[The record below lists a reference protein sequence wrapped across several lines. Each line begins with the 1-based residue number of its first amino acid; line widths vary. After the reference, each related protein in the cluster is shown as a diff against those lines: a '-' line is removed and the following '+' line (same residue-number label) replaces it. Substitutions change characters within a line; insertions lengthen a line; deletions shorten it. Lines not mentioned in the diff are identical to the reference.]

1 MDKVSII
8 IPCYNYGRYLG
19 EAIESAQCQIYKNIE
34 IIVVND
40 GSTDNTV
47 EVANSYNVVLINTMN
62 RSVSHARNIGIKK
75 ATGKY
80 IVCLDADDK
89 LHSEYIA
96 TLIPFMKSYDI
107 VGTWAELFGDRRGIL
122 TYSDVKEVTHAM
134 LRQKNYVHTSAMF
147 KKSLFKNYGGFDE
160 QLVKGYED
168 WEYWRRLA
176 ANGAS
181 IMIYHRALLY
191 YRKHGSTRNDIAR
204 KHSAELVKYIDA
216 KDKRTGIDVVIPMG
230 TGSQSG
236 DNELRFCLRA
246 IERLL
251 KGYRNIYIVGH
262 LPRWCTNVVHVKHN
276 EYHPKA
282 NNIHDKIAAACNHP
296 DITDDFILFNDDY
309 FLVQAVDA
317 PIYPYYYSD
326 SALDEVMQ
334 RPKADPYRRLVVDTY
349 SEINTARYYDIHC
362 PIVINKEAF
371 LSQPYNRKYEGGIL
385 VKTSYCAHFQPINS
399 IKRADPI
406 LRDKH
411 TIEEI
416 RAIELTTD
424 LISIHDT
431 AINPDL
437 IEWIETKYPYP
448 SSYEK

>member
-1 MDKVSII
+1 MVSVV
-8 IPCYNYGRYLG
+8 IPCYNQAHFLRD
-19 EAIESAQCQIYKNIE
+19 AIESVRAQTYKDWE
-34 IIVVND
+34 IIVVDD
-40 GSTDNTV
+40 GSPDDTYKVCKSLGVKCIRKN
-47 EVANSYNVVLINTMN
+47 NGGLS
-62 RSVSHARNIGIKK
+62 SARNAGINEAK
-75 ATGKY
+75 GEY
-80 IVCLDADDK
+80 ILPLDADDK
-89 LHSEYIA
+89 IHPLLLETVLPAIQEADIISTWLVTFGNENRSWGSQHLRPGLNMMYKQNQINCCSLYRKSMWHDVGGYDEG
-96 TLIPFMKSYDI
+96 MKD
-107 VGTWAELFGDRRGIL
+107 
-122 TYSDVKEVTHAM
+122 
-134 LRQKNYVHTSAMF
+134 
-147 KKSLFKNYGGFDE
+147 
-160 QLVKGYED
+160 GYED
-168 WEYWRRLA
+168 WDFWLSSLEAGYTIKVIPEHLFF
-176 ANGAS
+176 
-181 IMIYHRALLY
+181 
-191 YRKHGSTRNDIAR
+191 YRKHSVSMLRDAR
-204 KHSAELVKYIDA
+204 KKHEQIIQYMRL
-216 KDKRTGIDVVIPMG
+216 KRTKADKLVDVVIPMG

-262 LPRWCTNVVHVKHN
+262 LPRWCTNVVHIKHS

-282 NNIHDKIAAACNHP
+282 NNIHDKVAAACKHP

-326 SALDEVMQ
+326 SALDEVMT

-371 LSQPYNRKYEGGIL
+371 LSQTYNRKYEGGIL
-385 VKTSYCAHFQPINS
+385 VKTSYCAHFQPVNS